1 MSKFDDIKIPEN
13 IDEVTK
19 MAINR
24 GKNKKNKY
32 KKVNKVASI
41 LVIGGIS
48 TIVTFPIVVKALPHI
63 ESVIN
68 NFIENAIPQAHI
80 EKLKDENN
88 SNNIVVKDKNG
99 ILTLESSA
107 LDSQTFIAN
116 ITIESEFLKQYD
128 ENDLKYSLY
137 TDTTVSIGDKENLVG
152 GGPDVIKKI
161 GDNKASLIISAYVGD
176 TEINDTTKVYININ
190 ELEISSNEW
199 RSNYKKELKGNWIF
213 SIDVEKEE
221 SIQKIEVN
229 DNIYIDS
236 KVMTFESLEIT
247 PFAAYIKLTYDE
259 TLDNKWHFGSYK
271 IVDNNGKEYRY
282 SLIDGHTDESKK
294 WNTKLAIYDD
304 LSNIESLSITPYT
317 ETAFIESKI
326 LNQDTVK
333 MVTTM
338 EANSEIEDKIF
349 SRNVEKRDLEVD
361 TKPAHKYEGKKISY
375 HLDIDKEMKFYTIEE
390 LIDKEIQ
397 TGGQTSVVVKDIK
410 TNDRNTIVTLKI
422 NGDYRNLSQI
432 VLFDEDMRDIYS
444 GIYVTHK
451 GKLPSNGHWN
461 NVKDEHYS
469 SGLATFIID
478 NIDINK
484 KYKVA
489 VPLKKDIDLNTNYTM
504 NAKIK

>member
-13 IDEVTK
+13 IDEITK
-19 MAINR
+19 IAMQR

-32 KKVNKVASI
+32 KKLNKVASI
-41 LVIGGIS
+41 LVIGGIG
-48 TIVTFPIVVKALPHI
+48 TIVGFPIVVKALPHI
-63 ESVIN
+63 ESAIT
-68 NFIENAIPQAHI
+68 NFVENALPQAHI
-80 EKLKDENN
+80 DKLKDENN
-88 SNNIVVKDKNG
+88 SNNIVVEDKNA
-99 ILTLESSA
+99 IIRLESSA
-107 LDSQTFIAN
+107 LDSQTFIASM
-116 ITIESEFLKQYD
+116 TIESEFLKQYD

-137 TDTTVSIGDKENLVG
+137 TDTTVSIGDKDNFVG

-161 GDNKASLIISAYVGD
+161 DDNKASLIVSAYVGD
-176 TEINDTTKVYININ
+176 TEINNNTKVNININ
-190 ELEISSNEW
+190 KLQINSNEW
-199 RSNYKKELKGNWIF
+199 KSDYKKELKGNWSF

-221 SIQKIEVN
+221 SMQKIEVK
-229 DNIYIDS
+229 DNIYIDD

-259 TLDNKWHFGSYK
+259 NMGHKWDFANYK

-294 WNTKLAIYDD
+294 WNIKLAIYDD

-317 ETAFIESKI
+317 ETTFIESKI

-338 EANSEIEDKIF
+338 ESNSEIEDKIF
-349 SRNVEKRDLEVD
+349 SRDVEKRDLEVY
-361 TKPAHKYEGKKISY
+361 TKPAHKYEGEKISY
-375 HLDIDKEMKFYTIEE
+375 HLDIDKEMKFYTIDE
-390 LIDKEIQ
+390 LIGKEIQ
-397 TGGQTSVVVKDIK
+397 TGGQSSVVVKDIK
-410 TNDRNTIVTLKI
+410 IDDKNTIITLKT
-422 NGDYRNLSQI
+422 NGDYKNLSQI
-432 VLFDEDMRDIYS
+432 VLFDENMRDTYS

-478 NIDINK
+478 KIDVNK

-489 VPLKKDIDLNTNYTM
+489 VPLKKDVNLNANYTM